1 MSTQAKP
8 RGRNI
13 RVRLA
18 AWAGLTALILSIP
31 LIAMQFTAEV
41 NWTASDF
48 VFAGVMIMGVGVAY
62 ELAAMTGNASYR
74 AAAGLA
80 LAATFLTFW
89 TTGAVGVI
97 ADEGHPGNLMFL
109 GVLAIALAG
118 CVTADL
124 KAAGMA
130 RAMFATAGAQALVA
144 LIATLYRMGAP
155 AEVLGACG
163 FFIMLWTLSGLLF
176 RRAAQNPSSVA

>member
-8 RGRNI
+8 RGRNLG
-13 RVRLA
+13 VRLA
-18 AWAGLTALILSIP
+18 AWAGLTAFILSIP

-48 VFAGVMIMGVGVAY
+48 AFAGAMIMGVGVAY
-62 ELAAMTGNASYR
+62 ELAAMTGNAAYR

-80 LAATFLTFW
+80 LAAAFLTIW
-89 TTGAVGVI
+89 TTGAVGII

-118 CVTADL
+118 SVVANS

-130 RAMFATAGAQALVA
+130 RAMFVAAGAQALVA
-144 LIATLYRMGAP
+144 LIATLYRMGEP
-155 AEVLGACG
+155 VEVLGACG
-163 FFIMLWTLSGLLF
+163 FFIVLWTLSGLLF
-176 RRAAQNPSSVA
+176 RRAAQKPSSVA